1 MRALHKEARSTL
13 ECRFVFCFCFV
24 LLLLLLFSIFFI
36 DLELED
42 ILTLEKSNIHH
53 CSAPSV
59 FRTCSNYR
67 LFYFIFCAMSSVP
80 FSALPSPQHTSGS
93 TLGEAVSGGLSA
105 LSSLAAYLSCLGGIG
120 VSGPGS
126 APWPRTL
133 STPHKGV
140 LSVMHCLGEG
150 AAGYVLLVQAADGAR
165 YAAKFSIVQTPE
177 ARLAARR
184 EVEVHLALAA
194 ARSPHV
200 VPLLDYSFVRVDAA
214 GVGGDDDTVVEHVVL
229 LLPLYNRGSL
239 AAVMAASGG
248 CLPAGT
254 ALRATGEIATALAH
268 LHSLSPPIAHRD
280 VCPRNVLVDGDGA
293 ALGDFGSAGP
303 AILPTPTR
311 ADALRVAEAAAVQS
325 SAPYRAPE
333 LWDPPSGASAAVTA
347 SADIFSLGATLFAL
361 ACGLSPFESQRG
373 VGGSLAPAE
382 PSLLRALAPPPWPV
396 PCPLPPDAVALVND
410 MLAVDPRRRP
420 AASDV
425 ARRCAAL
432 AAALVNDAN
441 VVTAAMP

>member
-1 MRALHKEARSTL
+1 
-13 ECRFVFCFCFV
+13 
-24 LLLLLLFSIFFI
+24 
-36 DLELED
+36 
-42 ILTLEKSNIHH
+42 
-53 CSAPSV
+53 
-59 FRTCSNYR
+59 
-67 LFYFIFCAMSSVP
+67 
-80 FSALPSPQHTSGS
+80 
-93 TLGEAVSGGLSA
+93 
-105 LSSLAAYLSCLGGIG
+105 
-120 VSGPGS
+120 
-126 APWPRTL
+126 
-133 STPHKGV
+133 
-140 LSVMHCLGEG
+140 MHCLGEG

-254 ALRATGEIATALAH
+254 ALRAAGEIATALAH

-373 VGGSLAPAE
+373 VGGSLALAE

-441 VVTAAMP
+441 VATAAMP